1 MLRREIQISQAPLA
15 NDPSTDTPRVPR
27 CFRSEERLSARCAE
41 LCRPSIRLGEVART
55 RPQAGR
61 EGRPQEGE
69 HETSRPESGCRSLR
83 LAGTAS
89 RAKSGP
95 THPQKA
101 PASRPFSRKGPPRD
115 GARGRFDDG
124 MRRVP
129 RSGCRLPPVART
141 RLLRP
146 HRKSFLRSLP
156 SLSPVVFGRWSPV
169 RSARFLCI
177 ALDAKLRLSLSRPQT
192 HVVEHR

>member
-41 LCRPSIRLGEVART
+41 LCRPSIRLGEVARA
-55 RPQAGR
+55 RPQVGR

-95 THPQKA
+95 THPRKA

-115 GARGRFDDG
+115 GARGRSDDG
-124 MRRVP
+124 CAKFRALVGASLWSSEP
-129 RSGCRLPPVART
+129 DFCART
-141 RLLRP
+141 ESP
-146 HRKSFLRSLP
+146 SSEP
-156 SLSPVVFGRWSPV
+156 SLVETVVFGGWSPV